1 MIKQLP
7 LSLGNA
13 GKSDVRTQFAALCF
27 RVKNGKT
34 QILLITSRGS
44 GRWILPKGWPIDGAT
59 PHEAALQE
67 AWEEAGVT
75 GKVSPRPLGIYS
87 YVKESSDDDDLP
99 CVAMIY
105 TVKVKSLAKAFPE
118 ADQRKRKWVSPK
130 KAAAMVDEPELS
142 RILRDFNPRA
152 VL

>member
-1 MIKQLP
+1 M
-7 LSLGNA
+7 
-13 GKSDVRTQFAALCF
+13 RTQFAALCF